1 MAVFYAAHGAGKVVS
16 RVRFEIGGRHDI
28 SSEMTELGVSRALVL
43 TTPEQSAQGDSL
55 LKTLGSKGVGQ
66 FSEATMHTPVDVTER
81 AVAFARTRNADC
93 LVAIGGGST
102 VGLAKAIAYQTDL
115 PQIVLPTTYAG
126 SEATPILGQTE
137 NGAKTT
143 LKSERVVP
151 EAIVYD
157 AELITGL
164 PIAMSVTSGLNA
176 MAHAVEALYAQDA
189 NRLSGELALSG
200 FKAFAQGL
208 PALIDAPADLKLR
221 EDTLFGAWLC
231 GTVLGQVG
239 MALHHKL
246 CHVLGGT
253 LNLPHAE
260 THAIILPHATA
271 FNEAAVPETLAPLAR
286 LLGAETAGG
295 GLFDFSKNLG
305 APTSLKSLGVCEDD
319 LETAAD
325 AAVKNPYWNPRPVTR
340 EGLRDLLQN
349 AFEGRR
355 PSQGSTT

>member
-1 MAVFYAAHGAGKVVS
+1 
-16 RVRFEIGGRHDI
+16 
-28 SSEMTELGVSRALVL
+28 
-43 TTPEQSAQGDSL
+43 
-55 LKTLGSKGVGQ
+55 
-66 FSEATMHTPVDVTER
+66 MHTPVHVTQR
-81 AVAFARTRNADC
+81 AVEIARNLNADC

-143 LKSERVVP
+143 LKSERVLP

-164 PIAMSVTSGLNA
+164 PVSMTVTSGLNA

-189 NRLSGELALSG
+189 NRLSRELALSG
-200 FKAFAQGL
+200 LKLFAEGL
-208 PALIDAPADLKLR
+208 PALVEMPSSLKVR

-253 LNLPHAE
+253 LNLPHAQ

-271 FNEAAVPETLAPLAR
+271 FNEVAIPETLVPLAQ
-286 LLGAETAGG
+286 LLGAETAGV
-295 GLFDFSKNLG
+295 GLFDLSKRLG
-305 APTSLKSLGVCEDD
+305 APTSLKSLGVAEDD
-319 LETAAD
+319 LEKVAD
-325 AAVKNPYWNPRPVTR
+325 AAVENPYWNPRPVTR
-340 EGLRDLLQN
+340 EGIRELLQN
-349 AFEGRR
+349 AFEGQR
-355 PSQGSTT
+355 PNPGSAT

>member
-1 MAVFYAAHGAGKVVS
+1 MTVFYSAHGATKVVS
-16 RVRFEIGGRHDI
+16 RVRFEIDGRQDI

-43 TTPEQSAQGDSL
+43 TTPEQAVQGEELLESL
-55 LKTLGSKGVGQ
+55 GVNGVGIY
-66 FSEATMHTPVDVTER
+66 SKAVMHTPVDVTQH
-81 AVAFARTRNADC
+81 AVAFARRLNADC

-102 VGLAKAIAYQTDL
+102 VGLAKAIAYHTDL
-115 PQIVLPTTYAG
+115 RQIVLPTTYAG

-143 LKSERVVP
+143 LRSERVLP

-157 AELITGL
+157 AKLITGL
-164 PIAMSVTSGLNA
+164 PVSMTVTSGLNA

-189 NRLSGELALSG
+189 NRLSRELALSG
-200 FKAFAQGL
+200 FKAFAEGL
-208 PALIDAPADLKLR
+208 PALVDTPSSLKLR

-253 LNLPHAE
+253 LNLPHAQ

-271 FNEAAVPETLAPLAR
+271 FNEVGIPETLEPLAQ
-286 LLGAETAGG
+286 LLGSQTAGG
-295 GLFDFSKNLG
+295 GLFDLSKRLG
-305 APTSLKSLGVCEDD
+305 APTSLKSVGVSEDD
-319 LETAAD
+319 LQKAAD
-325 AAVKNPYWNPRPVTR
+325 AAVENPYWNPRPVTR
-340 EGLRDLLQN
+340 EGIRELLQN
-349 AFEGRR
+349 AYEGQR
-355 PSQGSTT
+355 PTSGSTT